1 MFNVEKRIFIAS
13 DKSGFELKEAV
24 KNHLIEQGYEI
35 DDVGTQD
42 VENPLPFFEA
52 GQNGAAQIQSGKHTR
67 GILICGTGMGMS
79 IVGNKHRGVHAAA
92 CESVYAAKKARAIN
106 DANVLCMGG
115 WIIAPMLGIEM
126 AEAFLNTGFT
136 EGLEDW
142 RAENLKKARK
152 IVHDLEPKHFK

>member
-1 MFNVEKRIFIAS
+1 MEKRIFIAS
-13 DKSGFELKEAV
+13 DKSGYELKEAV
-24 KNHLIEQGYEI
+24 KAHLIEQGYSV

-52 GQNGAAQIQSGKHTR
+52 GQRGAEQIQSGKHER

-79 IVGNKHRGVHAAA
+79 IVANKHKGVHGAA
-92 CESVYAAKKARAIN
+92 CESVYAATKARAIN

-142 RAENLKKARK
+142 RAEKLKVAREV
-152 IVHDLEPKHFK
+152 VHALEPKHFK